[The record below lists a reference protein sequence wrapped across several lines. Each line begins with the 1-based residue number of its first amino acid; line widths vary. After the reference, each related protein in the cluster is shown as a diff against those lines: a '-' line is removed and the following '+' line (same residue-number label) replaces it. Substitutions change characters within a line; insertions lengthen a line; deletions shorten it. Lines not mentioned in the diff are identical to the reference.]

1 MEIETKLQEVFR
13 DVFQDESL
21 TILPEMTAGDVDK
34 WDSITHL
41 IMISKV
47 EEVFNVQLTIFI
59 HREVFHLNY
68 PAWDHIFRQILIKP
82 LCNCIDFGLFHKK
95 N

>member
-13 DVFQDESL
+13 DVFQDETL
-21 TILPEMTAGDVDK
+21 VILPEMTAGDVDK

-47 EEVFNVQLTIFI
+47 EEVFNVS
-59 HREVFHLNY
+59 
-68 PAWDHIFRQILIKP
+68 FRLKELIK
-82 LCNCIDFGLFHKK
+82 LK
-95 N
+95 NVGDLITLLKEKSE

>member
-13 DVFQDESL
+13 DVFQDETL
-21 TILPEMTAGDVDK
+21 VILPEMTAGDVDK

-47 EEVFNVQLTIFI
+47 EEVFN
-59 HREVFHLNY
+59 
-68 PAWDHIFRQILIKP
+68 ASFRLKELIK
-82 LCNCIDFGLFHKK
+82 LK
-95 N
+95 NVGDLITLLKEKTE

>member
-13 DVFQDESL
+13 DVFQDETL

-47 EEVFNVQLTIFI
+47 EEVFNVS
-59 HREVFHLNY
+59 
-68 PAWDHIFRQILIKP
+68 FRLKELIK
-82 LCNCIDFGLFHKK
+82 LK
-95 N
+95 NVGDLITLLKEKTE

>member
-47 EEVFNVQLTIFI
+47 EEVFN
-59 HREVFHLNY
+59 
-68 PAWDHIFRQILIKP
+68 ASFRLKELIK
-82 LCNCIDFGLFHKK
+82 LK
-95 N
+95 NVGDLITLLKEKTE

>member
-13 DVFQDESL
+13 DVFQDETL
-21 TILPEMTAGDVDK
+21 AILPEMTAGDVDK

-47 EEVFNVQLTIFI
+47 EEVFN
-59 HREVFHLNY
+59 
-68 PAWDHIFRQILIKP
+68 ASFRLKELIK
-82 LCNCIDFGLFHKK
+82 LK
-95 N
+95 NVGDLITLLKEKTE